1 MRHRLVSQATSLLTA
16 ALLLAACDTSKPAT
30 PPEAPAQPAPTAQ
43 QPAEPAPAEQGGP
56 KAPEAPKPAQP
67 AIEDA
72 QAQALLQSWLDA
84 QNKGDLEAYT
94 NLYAARFTGVRRV
107 GERASTFDRDGWI
120 KDRGR
125 MFKKLMKVEA
135 TNTRITATA
144 QSAVITFEQTWESG
158 GYRDVGPKQ
167 LIIVR
172 EGDALKI
179 AREELLSSQIEGA
192 RQMVGALS
200 EAQFGNVLHKGS
212 TMALILTPNVNPDE
226 HEHDAPRSLARGHAA
241 WAKLKKQDAALD
253 LELFGP
259 AGKVCDVKGQELGLF
274 AHVTPHFGQIQ
285 SWDGT
290 FEENTPRMSDDD
302 VAASVVRL
310 AAAEGVHRGVR
321 VDANACAGAVWGRV
335 KQTAA
340 ASVFPAVDTKPL
352 EVRAQ
357 AELRKLAAWKAI
369 QKDYEAE
376 GLTDAPASWDEHEP
390 SKSFAAWQAP
400 DGKTVYVAHSVS
412 AGSGCGQFEGEVW
425 AVWRVLGGDA
435 WTLVSDPKAPGTLMS
450 MPSAAADL
458 DGDGL
463 PELIAPDTLI
473 QPAGTI
479 WRVTRDIAPPYYDC
493 PC

>member
-1 MRHRLVSQATSLLTA
+1 
-16 ALLLAACDTSKPAT
+16 
-30 PPEAPAQPAPTAQ
+30 
-43 QPAEPAPAEQGGP
+43 
-56 KAPEAPKPAQP
+56 
-67 AIEDA
+67 
-72 QAQALLQSWLDA
+72 
-84 QNKGDLEAYT
+84 
-94 NLYAARFTGVRRV
+94 
-107 GERASTFDRDGWI
+107 
-120 KDRGR
+120 

-167 LIIVR
+167 LIVVR

-179 AREELLSSQIEGA
+179 AREELLSSQVEGA

-226 HEHDAPRSLARGHAA
+226 HEHDAPRSSRAATRPGPSSRSRTPRLSSSCSAPQARSATSRA
-241 WAKLKKQDAALD
+241 RSMACSRTSPALRPD
-253 LELFGP
+253 QG
-259 AGKVCDVKGQELGLF
+259 
-274 AHVTPHFGQIQ
+274 
-285 SWDGT
+285 WDGT
-290 FEENTPRMSDDD
+290 FEENGPRMSDDD

-335 KQTAA
+335 KQTAPA
-340 ASVFPAVDTKPL
+340 AVFPAVDTKPL

-357 AELRKLAAWKAI
+357 AELRKLPAWKAI

-390 SKSFAAWQAP
+390 TKSFAAWQAP
-400 DGKTVYVAHSVS
+400 DGKTVYVAHSVR

-450 MPSAAADL
+450 MPAAAADL

-463 PELIAPDTLI
+463 PELIAPT
-473 QPAGTI
+473 PSS
-479 WRVTRDIAPPYYDC
+479 TRRHHLARHPRHRAPYYDC